1 MNTLNAVLLSI
12 VVCAGIQ
19 VAWHLFTLRSH
30 RGEHARAD
38 ALYSPYSLVARIEQ
52 ERRELC
58 DSGKHHIRAGE
69 SPAMARQDLPL
80 LSGYSELPTIRGT
93 LR

>member
-1 MNTLNAVLLSI
+1 MTTLNAVLLSI
-12 VVCAGIQ
+12 VACAGIQ

-30 RGEHARAD
+30 RGEHSRAD
-38 ALYSPYSLVARIEQ
+38 ALYSPYSLVARVER

-58 DSGKHHIRAGE
+58 DSGKHHVRAGE
-69 SPAMARQDLPL
+69 SMGVGGRELPL
-80 LSGYSELPTIRGT
+80 LSGYSELPGFRGT